1 MRREAYYVANL
12 LVVLAA
18 WTLLPAFAAPM
29 QRTKVGVIVGTTGLA
44 AASGLSVKRGIELAD
59 RSFDGANKVD
69 FIFEDDGF
77 QVKNAVSAADKLIS
91 HDHVDALITFSG
103 STSLAVSIVAER
115 RGVPMVAVTALSK
128 VSAGRGLIRTIFV
141 PPGDLARMIGAEV
154 MLRQPV
160 RVALITSTQDAL
172 LGLRTAI
179 RDSLAEHAAH
189 TSADSHS
196 FVVFDEEIV
205 PGDVEISSVATRM
218 LRRNPDVIISLTLP
232 PQSAT
237 LAKLLRNQRYSGKV
251 IVGPPTYNYQEIAAA
266 QGALAGSLLVGPLS
280 GPSNSFFRLYQETF
294 HEPSVAEGMYGY
306 DAATFIIE
314 AAASGDMKRFLAESK
329 SVKGA
334 AGVYTKDA
342 ENLFAVP
349 AEMKVI
355 TSDGRVV
362 RYREKD

>member
-1 MRREAYYVANL
+1 
-12 LVVLAA
+12 
-18 WTLLPAFAAPM
+18 M

-77 QVKNAVSAADKLIS
+77 QVKNAVSAADKLIA

-103 STSLAVSIVAER
+103 STSLAVSLVAER

-128 VSAGRGLIRTIFV
+128 VSAGRDLIRTIFV
-141 PPGDLARMIGAEV
+141 PPGELARMIGDEV

-172 LGLRTAI
+172 LGLRSAI
-179 RDSLAEHAAH
+179 RDSLAEHAAY
-189 TSADSHS
+189 TSEESQS

-205 PGDVEISSVATRM
+205 PGDVELSSVATRM

-237 LAKLLRNQRYSGKV
+237 LAKLLRNQRYTGKV
-251 IVGPPTYNYQEIAAA
+251 MVGPPTYNYQEIAAA

-280 GPSNSFFRLYQETF
+280 GPSNSFFRLYRATF

-306 DAATFIIE
+306 DAATLLIE
-314 AAASGDMKRFLAESK
+314 AAATGDIKGYISRLK
-329 SVKGA
+329 SLSGA
-334 AGVYTKDA
+334 AGEYALDGD
-342 ENLFAVP
+342 NLFAVP
-349 AEMKVI
+349 AEMKEI
-355 TSDGRVV
+355 TSDGTVE
-362 RYREKD
+362 RYGARK

>member
-1 MRREAYYVANL
+1 
-12 LVVLAA
+12 
-18 WTLLPAFAAPM
+18 
-29 QRTKVGVIVGTTGLA
+29 
-44 AASGLSVKRGIELAD
+44 
-59 RSFDGANKVD
+59 
-69 FIFEDDGF
+69 
-77 QVKNAVSAADKLIS
+77 
-91 HDHVDALITFSG
+91 
-103 STSLAVSIVAER
+103 
-115 RGVPMVAVTALSK
+115 
-128 VSAGRGLIRTIFV
+128 
-141 PPGDLARMIGAEV
+141 
-154 MLRQPV
+154 
-160 RVALITSTQDAL
+160 
-172 LGLRTAI
+172 
-179 RDSLAEHAAH
+179 
-189 TSADSHS
+189 
-196 FVVFDEEIV
+196 
-205 PGDVEISSVATRM
+205 M

-237 LAKLLRNQRYSGKV
+237 LAKLLRNQRYTGKV

-314 AAASGDMKRFLAESK
+314 AAASGDMKRFLAEAE
-329 SVKGA
+329 SVKGI